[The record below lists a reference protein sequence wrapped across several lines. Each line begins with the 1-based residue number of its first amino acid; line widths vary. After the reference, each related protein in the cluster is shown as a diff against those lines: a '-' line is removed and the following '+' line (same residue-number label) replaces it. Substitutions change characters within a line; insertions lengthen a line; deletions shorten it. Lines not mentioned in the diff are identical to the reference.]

1 MAYGSWHTPRDND
14 TTRWCP
20 KKSTSIERRAIKRKR
35 PRKLI
40 IVGIVV
46 PYRGNRESKP
56 DDLFQTGQTSS
67 ISFRRPKSPDDEDL
81 VQRKE
86 EDCLLTC
93 AKRLTLMFFEE
104 EKSSYTVQVSSL
116 LKSDIWRCAHSPS
129 FCIIILPG
137 CVVQPFVRYIC
148 DSIAASDGVATQ
160 PRLNHKLGVRY
171 DPFYLGCI
179 GATAEVERKPDA
191 SESSQLPTF
200 RATTAANLRN
210 ALLLIKEQSLGDFIS
225 HKDGKGFEGNDRNLR
240 NISERRIPEE
250 K

>member
-1 MAYGSWHTPRDND
+1 MHVSNETKIWTDSLVSQ
-14 TTRWCP
+14 
-20 KKSTSIERRAIKRKR
+20 KSTSIERRAIKRKR

-67 ISFRRPKSPDDEDL
+67 ISFRRPKSPADEDL

-86 EDCLLTC
+86 EDCLLMC
-93 AKRLTLMFFEE
+93 AV
-104 EKSSYTVQVSSL
+104 KSGIYVIT
-116 LKSDIWRCAHSPS
+116 
-129 FCIIILPG
+129 
-137 CVVQPFVRYIC
+137 
-148 DSIAASDGVATQ
+148 ASDGVATQ
-160 PRLNHKLGVRY
+160 PRLNHELGVRY

-200 RATTAANLRN
+200 RATAAVDLRN
-210 ALLLIKEQSLGDFIS
+210 ALLLVLGDFIS
-225 HKDGKGFEGNDRNLR
+225 HKDGKGFEGNDGNPR
-240 NISERRIPEE
+240 NISERWIPEE